1 MVMVVLGVGWAP
13 GMGSYPGAFPVSG
26 CCRKDVFWVHNLKL
40 SLGRMRAVSSRGTSI
55 NGTPS
60 SSQATVLK
68 DFPSGLQIRPRRF
81 DSGFGLHIRKPRRS
95 RSAGFFYACDLTIA
109 SATFGISSAS
119 SFFEPCI
126 GGALR
131 GCSASTDLIGQVAC
145 FRPEA
150 ITRDRLLSRRNPVK
164 VMSNPSMLDS

>member
-1 MVMVVLGVGWAP
+1 
-13 GMGSYPGAFPVSG
+13 MGSYPGAFPVSG

-95 RSAGFFYACDLTIA
+95 RSTGFFYAC
-109 SATFGISSAS
+109 
-119 SFFEPCI
+119 EKEVM
-126 GGALR
+126 
-131 GCSASTDLIGQVAC
+131 CSAFFAGVPHVGLNESLQLRRFSTMDSQLFSRNSGCAAPRPHRVWAVALTA
-145 FRPEA
+145 FS
-150 ITRDRLLSRRNPVK
+150 L
-164 VMSNPSMLDS
+164 MLHKA